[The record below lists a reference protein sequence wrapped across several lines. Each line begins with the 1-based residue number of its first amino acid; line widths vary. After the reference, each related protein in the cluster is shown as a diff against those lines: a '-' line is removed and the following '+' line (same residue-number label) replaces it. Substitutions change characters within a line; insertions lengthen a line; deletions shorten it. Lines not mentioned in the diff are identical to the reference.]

1 MSGWG
6 SAGWR
11 GGECSPVEGT
21 GRGLCAV
28 THFSPGEGRGGEERR
43 LTICSR

>member
-28 THFSPGEGRGGEERR
+28 ANFSPGREERR